1 MAPKCW
7 IDQLCL
13 VIFTLSGT
21 DQVQSAS
28 LHQRA
33 LVINCA
39 LFNRHV
45 LVVLLGVHFA
55 ATLRT
60 LDTARRLTDF
70 VSRLTSIAVPSDTV
84 ALVRVGVDRRLII
97 GSPLES
103 GDGEALVQALGL
115 ARDSRSFLID
125 QVQAFRS
132 DLRAAGGASSP
143 VVDARRPSSFVRGG
157 VPRDPA

>member
-13 VIFTLSGT
+13 IIFALPGT
-21 DQVQSAS
+21 NEVQSSS

-45 LVVLLGVHFA
+45 LVVLLRVHFT

-84 ALVRVGVDRRLII
+84 ALVRVGVDRCLII
-97 GSPLES
+97 ASALEP
-103 GDGEALVQALGL
+103 GDGQALVQTLGL
-115 ARDSRSFLID
+115 TRDGRSFLID
-125 QVQAFRS
+125 
-132 DLRAAGGASSP
+132 
-143 VVDARRPSSFVRGG
+143 
-157 VPRDPA
+157 